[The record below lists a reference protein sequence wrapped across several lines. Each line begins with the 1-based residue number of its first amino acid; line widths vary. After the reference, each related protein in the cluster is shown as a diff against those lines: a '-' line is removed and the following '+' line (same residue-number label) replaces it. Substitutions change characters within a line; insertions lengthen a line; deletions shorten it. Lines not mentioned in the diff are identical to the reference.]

1 MSSPIRAA
9 SSVLT
14 WHTSVSRSGTATW
27 QNRSKCPGSGSSR
40 LPLAPAIM
48 VITPVRL
55 RSSARDSNGG
65 SRRPMRLSVARC
77 PRLPRGASARC
88 RLHIGL
94 TTGGAYGNKDRG
106 AGRARKAGRPA
117 PAALRVTGRAAREF
131 GAEGEREGVE
141 RLVRALDPAAAQR
154 SAGHALACSGKLTGD
169 IAGVLGARLR
179 GARDGDYG
187 FSRSMAVLPG
197 QRLGPVRGAG

>member
-1 MSSPIRAA
+1 MPPIAP
-9 SSVLT
+9 
-14 WHTSVSRSGTATW
+14 GT
-27 QNRSKCPGSGSSR
+27 N
-40 LPLAPAIM
+40 
-48 VITPVRL
+48 
-55 RSSARDSNGG
+55 ARW
-65 SRRPMRLSVARC
+65 
-77 PRLPRGASARC
+77 

-187 FSRSMAVLPG
+187 FSRSMAVMPG
-197 QRLGPVRGAG
+197 QRLGPVRGAGFPGGPVRRVLVWLVPGLVCRGPGRRHVSGWSGGAGPCAPGCCAVLAQRSEERRVGKEGRSRWSPY